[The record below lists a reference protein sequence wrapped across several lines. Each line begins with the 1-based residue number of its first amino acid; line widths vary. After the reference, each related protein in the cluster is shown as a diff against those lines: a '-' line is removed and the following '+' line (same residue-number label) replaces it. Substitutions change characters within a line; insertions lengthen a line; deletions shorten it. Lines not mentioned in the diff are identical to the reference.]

1 MSGLRL
7 FGISLGIIGLLITF
21 LKYRG
26 PKWKRTN
33 FLLFSIFNFCL
44 IAVSI
49 NPDIVNFLRDFLSL
63 EEYMYGRLLALL
75 ILSNVFLLFFTSYA
89 KTKQEILRFQFD
101 KLVRSLGTMRLEKK
115 NDMYQGIQPIMV
127 VIPALNEAENLK
139 VLLPKIPSRIKDI
152 PVGVLVIDDGSDD
165 DTVSVVR
172 KHGHLVMSNLVNRGG
187 GAALRL
193 GYDILHRIGGI
204 VCITMDAD
212 GQHRPEDLERLVL
225 PVLNDECD
233 FVIGSRI
240 LGQREKDSLFRI
252 IGVYLFGFLISFL
265 LGKKITDPSSNFR
278 AFKMD
283 ALKSIQLYED
293 QYHTSELII
302 EVVKKGMRIGEV
314 PITIL
319 KRLHGKSK
327 KGGDVLYGF
336 HFARV
341 ILRVWWRG

>member
-1 MSGLRL
+1 MSSLRL
-7 FGISLGIIGLLITF
+7 FGFLVGFMGLIITF

-33 FLLFSIFNFCL
+33 FFLFAMFNLSLLI
-44 IAVSI
+44 VSV
-49 NPDIVNFLRDFLSL
+49 NPDVINFLRDFLAL
-63 EEYMYGRLLALL
+63 EKYMYGRLFALL
-75 ILSNVFLLFFTSYA
+75 IISNIFLMFFTSYA

-101 KLVRSLGTMRLEKK
+101 KLVRNLGTFHLEKK
-115 NDMYQGIQPIMV
+115 QDVFQGIRPVMI

-139 VLLPKIPSRIKDI
+139 ELLPRLPTRIQNL

-165 DTVSVVR
+165 DTRAVVCEN
-172 KHGHLVMSNLVNRGG
+172 GHLVISNLVNRGG

-193 GYDILHRIGGI
+193 GYDVLHKTGG
-204 VCITMDAD
+204 CICVTMDAD
-212 GQHRPEDLERLVL
+212 GQHRPEDIEALVT
-225 PVLNDECD
+225 PIIKDRYD

-240 LGQREKDSLFRI
+240 LGEREKDCAVRLA
-252 IGVYLFGFLISFL
+252 GVYLFGFLISFL

-283 ALKSIQLYED
+283 ALKSIRLYED

-302 EVVKKGMRIGEV
+302 EAIKQGMRIGEAPV
-314 PITIL
+314 TIL
-319 KRLHGKSK
+319 KRKHGKSK

-336 HFARV
+336 NFARV
-341 ILRVWWRG
+341 ILKAWWR

>member
-1 MSGLRL
+1 MSSLRL
-7 FGISLGIIGLLITF
+7 FGILIGLLGFLITF

-33 FLLFSIFNFCL
+33 FVLFSLFNFGL
-44 IAVSI
+44 VAVSI
-49 NPDIVNFLRDFLSL
+49 NPDIVNLLRDMLSL
-63 EEYMYGRLLALL
+63 EKYMYGRLFALL
-75 ILSNVFLLFFTSYA
+75 IVSNMFLLFFTSYA

-101 KLVRSLGTMRLEKK
+101 KLVRTLGTVQLEKK
-115 NDMYQGIQPIMV
+115 IDMDQTIQPIMV

-139 VLLPKIPSRIKDI
+139 YLLPKIPDRIQNT

-165 DTVSVVR
+165 ETVAVVR
-172 KHGHLVMSNLVNRGG
+172 EHGYLVISNLVNRGG

-193 GYDILHRIGGI
+193 GYDILHKTGGTI
-204 VCITMDAD
+204 CVTMDAD
-212 GQHRPEDLERLVL
+212 GQHQPEDIEALVTPIL
-225 PVLNDECD
+225 INKYD

-240 LGQREKDSLFRI
+240 LGRREKDSTVRLA
-252 IGVYLFGFLISFL
+252 GVYLFGFLISLL

-283 ALKSIQLYED
+283 SLKSIHLYED

-302 EVVKKGMRIGEV
+302 EAIKKGMRIGEV

-319 KRLHGKSK
+319 KRQYGKSK

-336 HFARV
+336 HFTRV
-341 ILRVWWRG
+341 VLRAWWR